1 MILRRWTCII
11 PFSNVQK
18 NRRIWQERFLLKQK
32 AYSKQKAHI
41 STESFVNYT
50 ITCYTTAS
58 LKNPSHDNQSAL
70 IPFKNQ
76 LVCLYSKISFQSISC
91 YVFSCIWGLKPQW
104 ISILPSKE
112 KCATVRHIH
121 GHSLF
126 ETSSSLTHEQ
136 ALGLSLRGL
145 IEAKYD
151 HVERP
156 HLDNDISREK
166 KDSKEEQISF
176 EEAMHM
182 YEYKHG
188 ITDKVSDIR

>member
-1 MILRRWTCII
+1 M
-11 PFSNVQK
+11 
-18 NRRIWQERFLLKQK
+18 
-32 AYSKQKAHI
+32 
-41 STESFVNYT
+41 
-50 ITCYTTAS
+50 
-58 LKNPSHDNQSAL
+58 
-70 IPFKNQ
+70 
-76 LVCLYSKISFQSISC
+76 
-91 YVFSCIWGLKPQW
+91 
-104 ISILPSKE
+104 
-112 KCATVRHIH
+112 TVRHIH

-156 HLDNDISREK
+156 HLDNDISRGKE
-166 KDSKEEQISF
+166 DSKEEQISF

-182 YEYKHG
+182 YECKHG